1 MTFWSDDDSF
11 LLISNLNGK
20 AIERINVI
28 KDQTGKI
35 INLVFDRSATLGLG
49 KGMTVAESAAVFS
62 GLNEHGNQLI
72 GTMGGDYALSDIQD
86 LTPNGACKE
95 NGCPGGRNG
104 DAGGRGNNLPI
115 CPIPSSTNK
124 LYITLAGGGL
134 LVADLAT
141 TPMSIVG
148 EYGQAV
154 VYGAGCGGAQVK
166 NQMVLNAGVSTSSAG
181 ATQSMFAVFSLDD
194 DAFPRGQGSTI
205 NPENT
210 PMPIRIFQ
218 DEGNT
223 QTGGNVEGIK
233 GVSDNSGQKPG
244 VSTRRDSHGAAVH
257 PNKMYVYV
265 VDRIQNI
272 VEVFHSTTYERSS
285 FDLVSRSGQT
295 GRAGPSS
302 ACYSKS
308 VLDDAKLALDD
319 PAPDLADITPDGK
332 YMMVALRGPAPVSVS
347 HSAQGSCPGVGI
359 VELLDNGK
367 TGRLVGVIRTTNTI
381 SDALTITE
389 STIAGGVAYAGS
401 ERSDV
406 HQVTVIPKRAKN

>member
-1 MTFWSDDDSF
+1 VGLFRVTNFNFSSGTSTATSRSVHMTFWSDDDSF

-49 KGMTVAESAAVFS
+49 KGMTVAASAAVFS

-72 GTMGGDYALSDIQD
+72 GTVGGDYALADIQD

-104 DAGGRGNNLPI
+104 NAGGRGNNLPI

-166 NQMVLNAGVSTSSAG
+166 NQMVLNAGVSTSS
-181 ATQSMFAVFSLDD
+181 AVFSLDD

-302 ACYSKS
+302 ACY
-308 VLDDAKLALDD
+308 
-319 PAPDLADITPDGK
+319 
-332 YMMVALRGPAPVSVS
+332 MMVALRGPAPVSVS

-389 STIAGGVAYAGS
+389 ATIAGGVAYAGS

-406 HQVTVIPKRAKN
+406 HQVSVIPKRAQN

>member
-1 MTFWSDDDSF
+1 MSFWSADDSF

-20 AIERINVI
+20 AIERINVT

-35 INLVFDRSATLGLG
+35 INLVYDKSATLGLG
-49 KGMTVAESAAVFS
+49 KGMIVAEPATAFS
-62 GLNEHGNQLI
+62 GLNEHGKQLI
-72 GTMGGDYALSDIQD
+72 GTVSGDYVQADIQD

-95 NGCPGGRNG
+95 NGC
-104 DAGGRGNNLPI
+104 AGGRTGGAGGRSNNLPI

-141 TPMSIVG
+141 TPMSIIG

-166 NQMVLNAGVSTSSAG
+166 NQMILNAGVSTSGAG
-181 ATQSMFAVFSLDD
+181 ATQSTFAVFSLNDN
-194 DAFPRGQGSTI
+194 AFPRGQGSVI
-205 NPENT
+205 NPENA

-218 DEGNT
+218 DSGNT
-223 QTGGNVEGIK
+223 QTGGNVEGVK
-233 GVSDNSGQKPG
+233 GAADNSGQKPG
-244 VSTRRDSHGAAVH
+244 VSTRRDSHGAAAH

-272 VEVFHSTTYERSS
+272 VEVFDSTTYARSS

-295 GRAGPSS
+295 GRVGPSS

-332 YMMVALRGPAPVSVS
+332 YMMIALRGPAPVSVS

-359 VELLDNGK
+359 IELLENGK
-367 TGRLVGVIRTTNTI
+367 TGRLIGVIRTTNTI
-381 SDALTITE
+381 SDAVTITE
-389 STIAGGVAYAGS
+389 ATFAGGVAYAGS

-406 HQVTVIPKRAKN
+406 HQVAVIPKRSTS